1 MTKDNTM
8 KHNPDEVLKNLKQKE
23 YSPVYFL
30 QGEEPYYIDLIARHI
45 EDKVLSES
53 EKSFNQVVLY
63 GKDVDVATVLSQA
76 KRYPMMAQRQVVIVK
91 EAQDITDFNTQTG
104 QQLLEAYVKNPTPST
119 LLVLCYKYKKIDS
132 RKALGKALDKFAV
145 WVESKKLYDNQL
157 PGWIATYVKQR
168 GFRTDDKAVQMLA
181 DAIGNNLE
189 RLTNEIE
196 KVLINFPA
204 GQSEVVIDA
213 GMVQK
218 YVGISKEFNAFELQK
233 AISTKN
239 VVKTMQIVQYFEA
252 NPKANPII
260 PIIALLFSFYSKLLL
275 VHQSSDKSERGLA
288 VLLKINPFFAKEY
301 RIAAVNYPLAQV
313 IRNVHFLRV
322 ADQHAKGVDNTG
334 GTDGQI
340 LKELVYRLMH

>member
-1 MTKDNTM
+1 M
-8 KHNPDEVLKNLKQKE
+8 KQTPDEVLRNIRKKE

-45 EDKVLSES
+45 EENVLSES
-53 EKSFNQVVLY
+53 EKGFNQMILY
-63 GKDVDVATVLSQA
+63 GKDADVSTVLSQA
-76 KRYPMMAQRQVVIVK
+76 KRYPMMAERQVVIVK

-104 QQLLEAYVKNPTPST
+104 QQLLEAYVKNPMPST
-119 LLVLCYKYKKIDS
+119 VLVLCYKYKKIDS
-132 RKALGKALDKFAV
+132 RKTLGKALDKFAV

-157 PGWIATYVKQR
+157 PAWIATYIKQR

-196 KVLINFPA
+196 KVLVNFTDP
-204 GQSEVVIDA
+204 SEVVIDA

-218 YVGISKEFNAFELQK
+218 YVGISKEYNAFELQK

-239 VVKTMQIVQYFEA
+239 VVKTMQIIQYFEA

-275 VHQSSDKSERGLA
+275 VHQSADKTERGLA
-288 VLLKINPFFAKEY
+288 TLLKINPFFAKEY
-301 RIAAVNYPLAQV
+301 RVAAVNYPLAQV

>member
-1 MTKDNTM
+1 M
-8 KHNPDEVLKNLKQKE
+8 KQSPDEVLKNIKKKE

-45 EDKVLSES
+45 EEHVLSES
-53 EKSFNQVVLY
+53 EKGFNQIIVY
-63 GKDVDVATVLSQA
+63 GKDADVSTVLTQA
-76 KRYPMMAQRQVVIVK
+76 KRYPMMAERQVVIVK

-104 QQLLEAYVKNPTPST
+104 QQLLEAYVKNPMPST

-157 PGWIATYVKQR
+157 PPWIATYIQRR
-168 GFRTDDKAVQMLA
+168 GFQTDDKAVQMLA
-181 DAIGNNLE
+181 DAIGNNLD
-189 RLTNEIE
+189 RLANEIE
-196 KVLINFPA
+196 KVLINFS
-204 GQSEVVIDA
+204 GQQKVVIDA

-218 YVGISKEFNAFELQK
+218 YVGISKEYNAFELQK
-233 AISTKN
+233 AIATKN
-239 VVKTMQIVQYFEA
+239 IVKTLQIAQYFEA

-260 PIIALLFSFYSKLLL
+260 PTIALLFSFYSKLLL
-275 VHQSSDKSERGLA
+275 VHQAADKSERGLA
-288 VLLKINPFFAKEY
+288 TLLKINPFFAKEY
-301 RIAAVNYPLAQV
+301 RVAAVNYPLAQV
-313 IRNVHFLRV
+313 IRNIHFLRV